1 MKKFIKA
8 LSLFLSTTVLL
19 FAAGCSN
26 GGGNTTT
33 TTQDPA
39 PAQSST
45 EDSGKK
51 YTVGIIQYMDH
62 VALDA
67 AREGFIEALK
77 DNGYVDGENL
87 TIDFQNAQGDQSN
100 LSTISDR
107 FVSNNVDLVL
117 AIATP
122 AAQSIAGKT
131 TEIPI
136 LATAVTD
143 FEAAKLVDSNEAPG
157 GNVSGT
163 TDMNPIK
170 EQIGLLVE
178 LVPDAKTVGVLYTS
192 SEDNS
197 IVQAKIAKE
206 AIESMGLNYV
216 EVTVTNSNDVQQATQ
231 SIVEKCDAIYIPTD
245 NTFASAMPVVHGVTS
260 QSKTPVICGESG
272 MVNNGGLAT
281 LGINYRDL
289 GYQTGLM
296 AVKILKGEATPA
308 TMPIESASQFDFAIN
323 GTVAEEIG
331 IEIPVELQAYVIK
344 SE

>member
-1 MKKFIKA
+1 MRKSFRILA
-8 LSLFLSTTVLL
+8 FVLSGLL
-19 FAAGCSN
+19 ILTAAGCSKKN
-26 GGGNTTT
+26 EGN
-33 TTQDPA
+33 DN
-39 PAQSST
+39 
-45 EDSGKK
+45 KK
-51 YTVGIIQYMDH
+51 GTSKKLSVGIIQYMEH
-62 VALDA
+62 VALDD
-67 AREGFIEALK
+67 ARKGFIDALK
-77 DNGYVDGENL
+77 DNGYVDGENI
-87 TIDFQNAQGDQSN
+87 TIDVQNAQGDQSN

-107 FVSNNVDLVL
+107 FVSNKVDLVL

-131 TEIPI
+131 KDIPI

-143 FEAAKLVDSNEAPG
+143 FVTAKLVNSNEAPG

-170 EQIGLLVE
+170 EQIDLLVK

-197 IVQAKIAKE
+197 ILQASIAKE
-206 AIESMGLNYV
+206 AIENLGLKYV

-231 SIVEKCDAIYIPTD
+231 SIVEQCDAIYIPTD
-245 NTFASAMPVVHGVTS
+245 NTFASAMPVVHGITS

-281 LGINYRDL
+281 LGINYYNL

-296 AVKILKGEATPA
+296 AIRIFKGEATPA
-308 TMPIESASQFDFAIN
+308 TMPIEASKEFDFAIN
-323 GTVAEEIG
+323 GAVAEEIG
-331 IEIPVELQAYVIK
+331 IEIPEDLKEYIIK
-344 SE
+344 GE

>member
-1 MKKFIKA
+1 MKKFIKT
-8 LSLFLSTTVLL
+8 LSLFLSTAVLML
-19 FAAGCSN
+19 AVGCSN
-26 GGGNTTT
+26 GGGNTTS
-33 TTQDPA
+33 PA
-39 PAQSST
+39 DSSG
-45 EDSGKK
+45 EDSSKNV
-51 YTVGIIQYMDH
+51 TVGIIQYMDH

-67 AREGFIEALK
+67 AREGFVEALK

-131 TEIPI
+131 TEIPV

-170 EQIGLLVE
+170 EQIDLLVKLAPE
-178 LVPDAKTVGVLYTS
+178 AKTVGVLYTS

-197 IVQAKIAKE
+197 IVQARIAQE
-206 AIESMGLNYV
+206 AIESLGLNYV

-281 LGINYRDL
+281 LGINYKDL

-308 TMPIESASQFDFAIN
+308 TMPIESAEKFDFAIN

-331 IEIPVELQAYVIK
+331 IEIPADLQEYVIK
-344 SE
+344 